1 LRDFNA
7 ALYGKLYVDEFTK
20 SVLLSNY
27 LPTAH
32 QLSIF
37 VAVENFLA
45 LHCEPPQAAKQS
57 PYQPGDCFATLA
69 MTWLSSYHKSNMAP
83 VCLQSPEIILLLI
96 NLARWMFRGGFL
108 LESIPG
114 NG

>member
-20 SVLLSNY
+20 SVLLTTKTTES
-27 LPTAH
+27 TKIH
-32 QLSIF
+32 IIQS
-37 VAVENFLA
+37 
-45 LHCEPPQAAKQS
+45 AKI
-57 PYQPGDCFATLA
+57 L
-69 MTWLSSYHKSNMAP
+69 P

-96 NLARWMFRGGFL
+96 NLARWMLRGGFL

-114 NG
+114 KG